1 MSDSP
6 IPAFLRAVDALDL
19 EAVMALFAPAA
30 VLAMPFGQEV
40 TGEQQIRSELREF
53 IAELRATQHDLT
65 SEWNPEPGVWIA
77 EFTATYELKD
87 FSCRGPYK
95 RAVIVHA
102 GDDTVER
109 MSIYGAHELPLP
121 EEGHP
126 YTNVRGPHG
135 WLPTL

>member
-6 IPAFLRAVDALDL
+6 IPAFLGALDALDL
-19 EAVMALFAPAA
+19 EEVMSLFAPAA
-30 VLAMPFGQEV
+30 VLTMPFGEEAR
-40 TGEQQIRSELREF
+40 GEQQIRSELRGF
-53 IAELRATQHDLT
+53 ITELRATQHDLT

-77 EFTATYELKD
+77 ELTATYELTD
-87 FSCRGPYK
+87 FSRRGPYK
-95 RAVIVHA
+95 RAIIVHVG
-102 GDDTVER
+102 GDTIER
-109 MSIYGAHELPLP
+109 MNIYGAHELPLP

>member
-6 IPAFLRAVDALDL
+6 IQAFLRAVDALDL
-19 EAVMALFAPAA
+19 EAVMALFAPTA
-30 VLAMPFGQEV
+30 VLTMPFGEEAV
-40 TGEQQIRSELREF
+40 GDQQIRSELREF
-53 IAELRATQHDLT
+53 IAELRATQHHLT

-77 EFTATYELKD
+77 ELSATYELTD
-87 FSCRGPYK
+87 FSRRGPYK
-95 RAVIVHA
+95 RAIIVHA
-102 GDDTVER
+102 GDNTIER
-109 MSIYGAHELPLP
+109 MAIYGAHELPLT